1 MATTVERLGV
11 VETKVAN
18 LDEKIDDLKV
28 SVRDVHDCLDRTG
41 ENLKAQLCKMH
52 DDSCAQHTELAGKIK
67 EMERDKNKLMVYG
80 MLGLAFIAGLGFTG
94 ELNILTIAKF
104 FGL

>member
-11 VETKVAN
+11 VETQVAH

-52 DDSCAQHTELAGKIK
+52 ADSCAQHTELAGKIK
-67 EMERDKNKLMVYG
+67 EMERTKDKLMVYG

>member
-41 ENLKAQLCKMH
+41 EDLKTQLCKMY
-52 DDSCAQHTELAGKIK
+52 DESCSQHSALSAKIQ
-67 EMERDKNKLMVYG
+67 EMEKAKDKLMIYG

-104 FGL
+104 FGI

>member
-41 ENLKAQLCKMH
+41 EDLKAQLCKMH
-52 DDSCAQHTELAGKIK
+52 DESCAQHTELAGKIK
-67 EMERDKNKLMVYG
+67 EMEKAKDKLMVYG

-104 FGL
+104 FGI

>member
-41 ENLKAQLCKMH
+41 EDLKAQLEDIRTKYTLLSRFTLVERLVFGMV
-52 DDSCAQHTELAGKIK
+52 AVVLATVLGAILAGAIPGG
-67 EMERDKNKLMVYG
+67 N
-80 MLGLAFIAGLGFTG
+80 
-94 ELNILTIAKF
+94 
-104 FGL
+104 